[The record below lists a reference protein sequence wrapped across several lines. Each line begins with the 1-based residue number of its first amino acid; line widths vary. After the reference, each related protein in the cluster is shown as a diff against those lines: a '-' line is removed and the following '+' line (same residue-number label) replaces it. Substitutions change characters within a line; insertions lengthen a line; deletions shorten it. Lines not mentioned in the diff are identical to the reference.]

1 MLHQTSLILDKN
13 YYLAPE
19 ISTQKPSHVTDP
31 PPPTLNHMSKLKH
44 TRLSIAKWMR
54 GNLERFIDRSTDM
67 VNSTQMVE
75 AWDLEC
81 DTGGATLDE
90 HHIAWDVAVEVTD
103 DYEGTER

>member
-1 MLHQTSLILDKN
+1 
-13 YYLAPE
+13 
-19 ISTQKPSHVTDP
+19 
-31 PPPTLNHMSKLKH
+31 MSKPKH